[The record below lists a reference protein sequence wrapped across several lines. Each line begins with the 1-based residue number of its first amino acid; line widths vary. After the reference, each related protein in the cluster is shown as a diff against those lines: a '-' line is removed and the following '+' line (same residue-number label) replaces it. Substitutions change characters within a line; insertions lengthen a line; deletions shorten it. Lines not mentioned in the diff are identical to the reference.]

1 MYPLI
6 NLEAKWVRDQMIEL
20 EKANEKANE
29 EANKK
34 ANEKANEEANKKANE
49 KANEEANE
57 KANEEESS
65 TSMRPLINLKAK
77 WVRDQ
82 MIELEKANE
91 KTSSTLPAKH

>member
-6 NLEAKWVRDQMIEL
+6 NLE
-20 EKANEKANE
+20 
-29 EANKK
+29 
-34 ANEKANEEANKKANE
+34 
-49 KANEEANE
+49 
-57 KANEEESS
+57 
-65 TSMRPLINLKAK
+65 AK